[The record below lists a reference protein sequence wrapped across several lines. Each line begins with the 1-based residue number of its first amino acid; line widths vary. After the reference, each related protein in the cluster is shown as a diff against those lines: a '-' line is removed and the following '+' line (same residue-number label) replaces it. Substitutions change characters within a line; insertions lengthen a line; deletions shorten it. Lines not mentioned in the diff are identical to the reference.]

1 MRQVHAAGGMAGL
14 VRIFALLVCCGAL
27 LGAGGDPGVRVRI
40 DLARFELAATD
51 LRHPSESLTFP
62 IATGSPAH
70 RTPVGRFRPWV
81 VVRNPAWRP
90 GPTALARGAVP
101 VGPSER
107 TPMGVAKIPL
117 DSQGFALHG
126 GADPLLL
133 GKPVSL
139 GCVRLRDEDMLALL
153 DWLGSVG
160 ALAPARS
167 APGGELHQ
175 SLRRRVTFE
184 VE

>member
-1 MRQVHAAGGMAGL
+1 MAVL
-14 VRIFALLVCCGAL
+14 VRILGVLGSCVAL
-27 LGAGGDPGVRVRI
+27 LGAGVDPGVRVRI

-51 LRHPSESLTFP
+51 LREPGAELVLQV
-62 IATGSPAH
+62 ATGSPAH
-70 RTPVGRFRPWV
+70 RTPHGRFHPWV

-90 GPTALARGAVP
+90 GPSARARGAEP
-101 VGPSER
+101 AEASAH

-117 DSQGFALHG
+117 DAQGFALHG

-139 GCVRLRDEDMLALL
+139 GCVRLADPDMLALL
-153 DWLGSVG
+153 GWLERAGVLG
-160 ALAPARS
+160 PARAAS
-167 APGGELHQ
+167 GGEVHQ
-175 SLRRRVTFE
+175 AMQRRVTFE